1 MCCLNCVFLWSL
13 IVVSILI
20 ISSLI
25 IYNIKKFQFLSNSL
39 RGLCH
44 QIPCLS
50 FALSIVLGICFGV
63 LITIIFCGYLTLDSL
78 FDFVAIFFGLI
89 LILIISC
96 ITYSIN
102 EKAAWVPITLII
114 AVGIMTFFLV
124 ELDLDEGGVLVNKLS
139 LGGVCEI
146 SCRNSFKNEID
157 FFCKNVVCGEN
168 CNLKKKIKANF
179 PSNWEPSFNSAYEKL
194 AGDKEELKDLLELC
208 CAKNPHCL
216 IKKLKD
222 ITRSRME
229 MLDKNIDNNEA
240 KIELAKILILENLI
254 LEAFSKAVT
263 HCQCSKSASCDC
275 ESDANLKK
283 ELELKYKLEEFK

>member
-1 MCCLNCVFLWSL
+1 LWGL

-20 ISSLI
+20 ISILI
-25 IYNIKKFQFLSNSL
+25 IYNFKKFQFLINRLNGLYRKNPFPSL
-39 RGLCH
+39 T
-44 QIPCLS
+44 
-50 FALSIVLGICFGV
+50 LSIVLGICLGV
-63 LITIIFCGYLTLDSL
+63 LITIIFCGCLTFDSL

-89 LILIISC
+89 LILIITC

-124 ELDLDEGGVLVNKLS
+124 ELDLEEGGVLVNKLS

-168 CNLKKKIKANF
+168 CNLEEKIKANF
-179 PSNWEPSFNSAYEKL
+179 PSSWEPSFDLAYKNL
-194 AGDKEELKDLLELC
+194 ASNKEELRDLLELC
-208 CAKNPHCL
+208 CAKNPNCL
-216 IKKLKD
+216 IKKLKN
-222 ITRSRME
+222 IIRSKME
-229 MLDKNIDNNEA
+229 MLDKNMDNNEA
-240 KIELAKILILENLI
+240 KIVLTKILILENLT

-263 HCQCSKSASCDC
+263 HCQCSHNSNCDC
-275 ESDANLKK
+275 ESETNLKK
-283 ELELKYKLEEFK
+283 DLELNYKLEEFK